1 MCNTDNKASTANH
14 HRLSSKPRRPPARSS
29 QEPASTPVPHQLPS
43 MAPASPQ
50 LQLPIGNAVTSSAS
64 LSQAGQRSF
73 LSPYHCLQTLRQP
86 PGEGQENWVQCCS
99 PLPESEGG
107 EAQSHAAW
115 HEASLH
121 HPSEDGDMQRSRAQS
136 KADLAATRMPRSS
149 FPGHHKS
156 CREALPFFKTR
167 EGISSPISSS
177 LSFPL
182 SRTTSSPFSTK
193 ASKIAY
199 K

>member
-1 MCNTDNKASTANH
+1 MYPSPEQPGASQHPCA
-14 HRLSSKPRRPPARSS
+14 SSAPQHGPSQPAAAAAHWQCRHIQCKP
-29 QEPASTPVPHQLPS
+29 LPS
-43 MAPASPQ
+43 RIEI
-50 LQLPIGNAVTSSAS
+50 LPVS
-64 LSQAGQRSF
+64 LPLPPNTAE
-73 LSPYHCLQTLRQP
+73 P

-99 PLPESEGG
+99 PVPESEGG
-107 EAQSHAAW
+107 EAQSHTAW
-115 HEASLH
+115 HEAPLH
-121 HPSEDGDMQRSRAQS
+121 YPSEDGDMQGSRAQS
-136 KADLAATRMPRSS
+136 KADLTATRMPRSS
-149 FPGHHKS
+149 FPGHHKC
-156 CREALPFFKTR
+156 CRETLPFFKTR